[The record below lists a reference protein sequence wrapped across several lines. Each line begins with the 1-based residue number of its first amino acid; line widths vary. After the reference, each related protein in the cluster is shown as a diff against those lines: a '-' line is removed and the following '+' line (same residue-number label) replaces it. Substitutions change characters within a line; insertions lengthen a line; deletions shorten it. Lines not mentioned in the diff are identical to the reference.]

1 MITRFDHHPIQMFL
15 ALAIVACVILAAL
28 TMFVA
33 AQAAPTTIPSVD
45 LNAAPSHSQIVQT
58 ETGEVAV
65 AALLIAEP
73 RLLLR
78 VQAANRSPNKHL
90 SPTCRHPEVHCPPHG
105 STTTRAMEPW
115 MSFNSVPNVV

>member
-1 MITRFDHHPIQMFL
+1 MRHPFFGEYGAIVTWPRESSKGRRRRSKDRPRDEQTHKPRRRSNGVLCRLPENRKEEAMITRFDHHPIQMFL

-58 ETGEVAV
+58 M
-65 AALLIAEP
+65 LL
-73 RLLLR
+73 
-78 VQAANRSPNKHL
+78 
-90 SPTCRHPEVHCPPHG
+90 
-105 STTTRAMEPW
+105 
-115 MSFNSVPNVV
+115 